1 MFTEIMRQYYIENYK
16 KPKNSK
22 IKDPKSRKIEMPSLS
37 ILPTGYERNKMYQR
51 LYKQQDDVKEKNL
64 VYSKEYFIPY
74 YNNNKEKLK
83 EKLVCEG
90 CNATYTRYN
99 QGHHMKSKKHL
110 KIVEERKDI

>member
-1 MFTEIMRQYYIENYK
+1 MFTEIMRQYYIENDK
-16 KPKNSK
+16 KPKSK
-22 IKDPKSRKIEMPSLS
+22 KKDPKSKKIEMPSLS
-37 ILPTGYERNKMYQR
+37 VLPSGSERNKMYQR
-51 LYKQQDDVKEKNL
+51 LYKRQDEVKEKNL
-64 VYSKEYFIPY
+64 NYSRAYFIPY
-74 YNNNKEKLK
+74 YSNNKEKLK